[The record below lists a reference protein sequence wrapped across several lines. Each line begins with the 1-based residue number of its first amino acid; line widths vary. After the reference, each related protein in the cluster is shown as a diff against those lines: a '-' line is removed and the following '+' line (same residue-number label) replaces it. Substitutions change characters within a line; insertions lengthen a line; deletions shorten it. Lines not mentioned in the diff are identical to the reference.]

1 MGLSQKNNRK
11 TEFSDN
17 CRLIVNALNKS
28 IEIFT
33 SHSENAFEEVMNL
46 GLKPIADAAGLNRIA
61 VYRLLDKKSG
71 CMGQI
76 YVWAYGKTV
85 TLDKE
90 LVELPNVP
98 PVIRWLK
105 VLKIG
110 ECINGNAMEMEQD
123 QADFCAIFG
132 VKSILF
138 VPIFTHGEFWGIVTL
153 EDHTNYR
160 YFETNCLDLLRSAAR
175 LCASAFI
182 RNETERDAADANELN
197 RATLAIIPVGF
208 TVIDDSLRFIECN
221 DAILNILETT
231 KEYFLNNFFEF
242 SPIKQS
248 NGRLSKDIVHEVH
261 RRAMDGEKFIFE
273 WTHLSASG
281 KLIPFEVTLSSTI
294 YKGSRIV
301 LAYQYDLRSTN
312 NMLENIKEQSRLLR
326 VQLEQQELMS
336 DISKGFISSRDSD
349 MYVKEAIAKLGQYHK
364 VSQVLIFQVD
374 YKRDKACLTH
384 HWSAEAM
391 PFRQIDV
398 DFFGFIK
405 SRFPECLPEFHAV
418 PIIACKDVS
427 MSQDENIRELLAAD
441 VNAFISVPL
450 YIEGRLWGVLN
461 VEQLHDPR
469 AWTEN
474 EKTFITMTAGLIA
487 GIIMRNLYNKKLKI
501 AVDKATI
508 ASRAKSAF
516 LSNMSHEIRTP
527 LNAIIGMTTI
537 GRNTADQERKNY
549 ALERI
554 EDASTHLLG
563 VINDILDVSKIEAN
577 KFELSTAEF
586 GFEKML
592 QRVVNVVN
600 LRVMEKKQKFKVHI
614 DRKIPEHLIGD
625 EQRLTQVITNL
636 VGNAVKFTPD
646 EGSIIIDTCYLG
658 EESGLCSIQ
667 IKVIDTGIG
676 ITAEQQKNLFRSFQQ
691 AEVST
696 SRKYGGTGLG
706 LAISKSIVEMMG
718 GKIWIESEAGKGS
731 TFAFTVRLERCMQ
744 RDQSLRERGINR
756 ENLRI
761 LVVDDDEDTLTF
773 MRETLSEFGVICDTA
788 ASGEEALDMLD
799 FNKSYNIY
807 LVDWKLPGID
817 GIHLSRL
824 LKKRESDPGS
834 VSVIMFSAAA
844 WGTAEEEAKK
854 AGVDKFLSKPFFPSA
869 IRNAIN
875 SCLGVDDVPKN
886 EALSPSAPDLKGR
899 KLLLV
904 EDIEINREIVLS
916 LLEPTQLEIDCAEN
930 GEVAVQMFRKTPDRY
945 DIIFMD
951 LQMPEMDGLTAARSI
966 RSLNFPKAKTIP
978 IIAMTANVFQ
988 EDIEKC
994 LEAGMN
1000 NHMGKPLDFDE
1011 IMEKL
1016 NTYLPDAV

>member
-1 MGLSQKNNRK
+1 MEIDKKNDKK
-11 TEFSDN
+11 TEISGD
-17 CRLIVNALNKS
+17 CSLIVDALNKS

-46 GLKPIADAAGLNRIA
+46 GLKPIAEAAGLNRIA

-71 CMGQI
+71 RMGQI

-98 PVIRWLK
+98 PVIRWLNI
-105 VLKIG
+105 LKTG
-110 ECINGNAMEMEQD
+110 ECINGNAREMPQD

-138 VPIFTHGEFWGIVTL
+138 VPVFTHGEFWGIVTL

-160 YFETNCLDLLRSAAR
+160 YFEENCLDLLRSAAR

-182 RNETERDAADANELN
+182 RNETEREAADANELN

-208 TVIDDSLRFIECN
+208 TVIDDNLHFIECN

-231 KEYFLNNFFEF
+231 KDYFLNNFYEF
-242 SPIKQS
+242 SPKKQS

-261 RRAMDGEKFIFE
+261 RRAMNGEKFVFE
-273 WTHLSASG
+273 WTHRSSSG
-281 KLIPFEVTLSSTI
+281 KLIPFEVTLSSTM
-294 YKGSRIV
+294 YKGRVIV

-312 NMLENIKEQSRLLR
+312 NMLENIKEQSRLLKI
-326 VQLEQQELMS
+326 QLEQQELIS
-336 DISKGFISSRDSD
+336 DISRGFISSRDSD

-364 VSQVLIFQVD
+364 VSQVVIFRVD
-374 YKRDKACLTH
+374 YKQNKACMTH
-384 HWSAEAM
+384 HWSADKM
-391 PFRQIDV
+391 PFRQISMDL
-398 DFFGFIK
+398 FGYIK
-405 SRFPECLPEFHAV
+405 SRFPETLPECYTV
-418 PIIACKDVS
+418 PIISCKDVTL
-427 MSQDENIRELLAAD
+427 SQDKDIRELLSAD

-450 YIEGRLWGVLN
+450 YVEGRLWGVLN
-461 VEQLHDPR
+461 VEQLYSPR

-474 EKTFITMTAGLIA
+474 EKTFIAMTAGLIA

-501 AVDKATI
+501 AVDKANI

-537 GRNTADQERKNY
+537 GKNTSDQERKNY

-563 VINDILDVSKIEAN
+563 VINDILDMSKIEAN
-577 KFELSTAEF
+577 KFELSTSEF
-586 GFEKML
+586 SFERML
-592 QRVVNVVN
+592 QRVVNVVS

-614 DRKIPEHLIGD
+614 DRQIPDHLIGD
-625 EQRLTQVITNL
+625 EQRLAQVITNL

-646 EGSIIIDTCYLG
+646 EGTIIIDTCYLG

-676 ITAEQQKNLFRSFQQ
+676 ISAEQQKNLFRSFQQ

-706 LAISKSIVEMMG
+706 LAISKSIVEMMDG
-718 GKIWIESEAGKGS
+718 RIWIESEFGKGS
-731 TFAFTVRLERCMQ
+731 TFVFTIRVERGLQ
-744 RDQSLRERGINR
+744 KEQPLHKRGINR
-756 ENLRI
+756 DNVRI
-761 LVVDDDEDTLTF
+761 LVIDDDEDTLAF
-773 MRETLSEFGVICDTA
+773 IRETLNDYGASCDTA
-788 ASGEEALDMLD
+788 ASGEEALDLLD
-799 FNKSYNIY
+799 FDKSYNIY
-807 LVDWKLPGID
+807 LIDWKLPGID

-824 LKKRESDPGS
+824 LKKRESDPES
-834 VSVIMFSAAA
+834 VSVIMFSAAS
-844 WGTAEEEAKK
+844 WGWSEEEAKK
-854 AGVDKFLSKPFFPSA
+854 AGVDKFLSKPLLPSA
-869 IRNAIN
+869 IRDAIN
-875 SCLGVDDVPKN
+875 GCLGTDYEQGN
-886 EALSPSAPDLKGR
+886 ETLSLSAPNLKGR
-899 KLLLV
+899 KILLV

-930 GEVAVQMFRKTPDRY
+930 GEMAVQMFRRAPNEY
-945 DIIFMD
+945 DMIFMD
-951 LQMPEMDGLTAARSI
+951 LQMPEMDGLTAARNI
-966 RSLNFPKAKTIP
+966 RSLDVPTAKTIP

-1000 NHMGKPLDFDE
+1000 NHLGKPLNFDE
-1011 IMEKL
+1011 VMEKL
-1016 NTYLPDAV
+1016 NTYLPDPL